1 MANVALKWSV
11 ISVSSFMNLNGRKR
25 NFKLGNQLYDD
36 LADSLTIRLD
46 AKVVSKMHNLTKPNL
61 T

>member
-25 NFKLGNQLYDD
+25 NFKAGNQLYG
-36 LADSLTIRLD
+36 LTISLD
-46 AKVVSKMHNLTKPNL
+46 AKVVSKMHKLDL
-61 T
+61 G